1 MKYLTLL
8 LLLPLLACEVADHD
22 HPLHTEGAFIV
33 EIDPPES
40 VIHIGEDHITS
51 QLYDAFKGIP
61 PRAIHLENGDWR
73 TVTVTFS
80 SPPQRLSVYHSTAT
94 DGEGNLFR
102 GHRLDGTKL
111 YIDIYCP
118 QEITQY
124 QELIQDV
131 SPYGK
136 IYIVWQSG
144 SQILRTWC
152 KSIRR

>member
-8 LLLPLLACEVADHD
+8 LLLPLLACEVANHD

-33 EIDPPES
+33 EIDPPVS
-40 VIHIGEDHITS
+40 VIYDTKDDHITS
-51 QLYDAFKGIP
+51 QLYEAFKGIP

-80 SPPQRLSVYHSTAT
+80 SPPQTLSVYHSTAT
-94 DGEGNLFR
+94 DGESNLFR
-102 GHRLDGTKL
+102 GHRLDGAKL

-118 QEITQY
+118 QELT
-124 QELIQDV
+124 QDV

-136 IYIVWQSG
+136 IRIVWQSG

>member
-33 EIDPPES
+33 EIDPPVS
-40 VIHIGEDHITS
+40 VLYITKDDDHIMS
-51 QLYDAFKGIP
+51 QLYEAFKGIP
-61 PRAIHLENGDWR
+61 PRAIHLETGDWR

-80 SPPQRLSVYHSTAT
+80 SPPQRLSVYHSTTT
-94 DGEGNLFR
+94 DGESNLFR

-118 QEITQY
+118 QELSQMET
-124 QELIQDV
+124 DV

-136 IYIVWQSG
+136 IHIVWQSG

-152 KSIRR
+152 NSIRR

>member
-1 MKYLTLL
+1 MKRLILL

-33 EIDPPES
+33 EIDPPVS
-40 VIHIGEDHITS
+40 VIYDTKDDHITS
-51 QLYDAFKGIP
+51 QLYEAFKGIP

-80 SPPQRLSVYHSTAT
+80 SPPQRPSVYHSTAMG
-94 DGEGNLFR
+94 GESNLFR
-102 GHRLDGTKL
+102 SHRLDGTTL
-111 YIDIYCP
+111 YIEIYCP
-118 QEITQY
+118 QELT
-124 QELIQDV
+124 QDV

-136 IYIVWQSG
+136 IHIVWQSG